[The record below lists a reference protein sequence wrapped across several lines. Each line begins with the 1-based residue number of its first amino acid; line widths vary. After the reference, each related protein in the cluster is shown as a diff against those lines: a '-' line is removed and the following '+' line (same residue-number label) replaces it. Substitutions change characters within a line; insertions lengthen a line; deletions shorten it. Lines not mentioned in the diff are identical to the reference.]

1 MFQRFTFDSAGA
13 PVHATV
19 PHLGGAQIFS
29 FHTVVEFQLKSL
41 PNEPN
46 PYLWPLESTVIAITD
61 KGKLTITNR
70 YSPKT

>member
-1 MFQRFTFDSAGA
+1 MAAQSKSLLLSLAGVYETFM
-13 PVHATV
+13 
-19 PHLGGAQIFS
+19 IS